1 MSADPFFCLLVGVRG
16 SGLVLGVGSSMETV
30 SLPSVRDFF
39 LGVGGR
45 VLVRALVVVAS
56 SVNEPDPLSSRLL
69 LLEDSPISTGV
80 Y

>member
-1 MSADPFFCLLVGVRG
+1 MRADPLLLLLGVSGR
-16 SGLVLGVGSSMETV
+16 GLVLGAMETV
-30 SLPSVRDFF
+30 DLASDFL

-45 VLVRALVVVAS
+45 VLVRVLVES